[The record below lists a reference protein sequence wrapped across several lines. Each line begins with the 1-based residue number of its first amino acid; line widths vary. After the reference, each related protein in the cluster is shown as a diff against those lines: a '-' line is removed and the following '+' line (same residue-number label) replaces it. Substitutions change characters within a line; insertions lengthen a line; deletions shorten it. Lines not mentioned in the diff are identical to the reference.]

1 MSCIRSL
8 LIYVGWKNWLQ
19 QEMNLGFGRD
29 TREGKGILLDQA
41 DSYGEE
47 HWARLKVY
55 FEDLRYLLDR
65 CAGR

>member
-1 MSCIRSL
+1 
-8 LIYVGWKNWLQ
+8 
-19 QEMNLGFGRD
+19 MNLGFGRD

-55 FEDLRYLLDR
+55 FEDLRYFLER